1 MPTLDPPPEECLT
14 AGTFVDSDHPDVV
27 RFAHDACERAG
38 ADDDRS
44 RAVAI
49 FLAVRD
55 GIRYDPYS
63 ISDDPAWYRA
73 SNVVHLEAA
82 YCIPKAVLLT
92 ASARVV
98 GIPARLGFA
107 DVRNHLQSAKLREA
121 MGTDVFA
128 YHGYSEL
135 WLGDR
140 WVKVSSAF
148 NIELCERF
156 GTRVLDFD
164 GEHDALLHAFDE
176 AGNRHMEYVAERGT
190 YDDLPLAEILE
201 AYGEVYSPAL
211 FDAARHGGPDAA
223 FSPEK

>member
-1 MPTLDPPPEECLT
+1 MAKLDPSPEECLA

-27 RFAHDACERAG
+27 AFAREACELAG

-44 RAVAI
+44 RAVAVFI
-49 FLAVRD
+49 AVRD

-63 ISDDPAWYRA
+63 VSADPAWYKA
-73 SNVVHLEAA
+73 SNVVHLDAA

-92 ASARVV
+92 AAARAV
-98 GIPARLGFA
+98 GVAARLGFA

-135 WLGDR
+135 WLGGR

-156 GTRVLDFD
+156 GTRALDFD
-164 GEHDALLHAFDE
+164 GRHDALLHPFDE
-176 AGNRHMEYVAERGT
+176 AGNRHMEYVAERGS
-190 YDDLPLAEILE
+190 YDDLPLTQILE
-201 AYGEVYSPAL
+201 EFGKIYSP
-211 FDAARHGGPDAA
+211 DMVGAAPPHDVDPV
-223 FSPEK
+223 FSPPN